1 MGLNLNYTPNRLVDI
16 TTLTED
22 QWLSW
27 RRKGIGGSD
36 VAVALNSSPYR
47 TARDLYYDKIG
58 VVMSDDGPD
67 KSITF
72 QIGHLLEDVVAQIF
86 AKKTGLSSIFMRST
100 VMSISIRLTKNS
112 AKYSG
117 QMEVN
122 RCANASGSLAP

>member
-1 MGLNLNYTPNRLVDI
+1 MALNLNYTPNKLVDI

-22 QWLSW
+22 QWLDW

-58 VVMSDDGPD
+58 VVMADEGPD

-72 QIGHLLEDVVAQIF
+72 QIGHLLEDVVAQKVIE
-86 AKKTGLSSIFMRST
+86 KRGENSSVIELSAADGK
-100 VMSISIRLTKNS
+100 VQVNVK
-112 AKYSG
+112 G
-117 QMEVN
+117 QE
-122 RCANASGSLAP
+122 

>member
-16 TTLTED
+16 TTLTEN

-58 VVMSDDGPD
+58 VVMSDDGRT
-67 KSITF
+67 KAS
-72 QIGHLLEDVVAQIF
+72 H
-86 AKKTGLSSIFMRST
+86 S
-100 VMSISIRLTKNS
+100 RLGICSK
-112 AKYSG
+112 
-117 QMEVN
+117 MW
-122 RCANASGSLAP
+122 

>member
-58 VVMSDDGPD
+58 ASATVKIRTLPFSFPD
-67 KSITF
+67 MVS
-72 QIGHLLEDVVAQIF
+72 F
-86 AKKTGLSSIFMRST
+86 AS
-100 VMSISIRLTKNS
+100 
-112 AKYSG
+112 
-117 QMEVN
+117 
-122 RCANASGSLAP
+122 P

>member
-1 MGLNLNYTPNRLVDI
+1 MALNLNYTPNKLVDI

-22 QWLSW
+22 QWLDW

-47 TARDLYYDKIG
+47 TARELYYDKIG
-58 VVMSDDGPD
+58 VVMADEGPD

-86 AKKTGLSSIFMRST
+86 AKKTGLSVFEDTGCTSTLFSRS
-100 VMSISIRLTKNS
+100 
-112 AKYSG
+112 
-117 QMEVN
+117 
-122 RCANASGSLAP
+122 